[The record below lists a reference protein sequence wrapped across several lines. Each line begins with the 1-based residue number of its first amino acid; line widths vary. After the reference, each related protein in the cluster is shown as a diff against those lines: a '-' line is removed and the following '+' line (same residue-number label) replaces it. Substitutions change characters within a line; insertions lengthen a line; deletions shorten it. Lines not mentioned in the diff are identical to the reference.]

1 MGGGMLVEPLVVR
14 IKGRNGGINDLH
26 FAYGAMAAAG
36 LDHDG
41 GHRFDGEELAIEFD
55 EGLAFGFEDEVN
67 LGEGFV
73 VVGPRILGNFYVMGR
88 GGGVVGLDKSP
99 LGHAAGAG
107 HCFNIIE
114 MREQVI
120 LHEQDCGI
128 EIER

>member
-1 MGGGMLVEPLVVR
+1 MGGGMLVEPLVVW
-14 IKGRNGGINDLH
+14 IKGRNGGIDDLH
-26 FAYGAMAAAG
+26 FTYGAMAAAG

-41 GHRFDGEELAIEFD
+41 SHRFDGEELAIEFD

-128 EIER
+128 ETER

>member
-55 EGLAFGFEDEVN
+55 EGLAFHFEDEID
-67 LGEGFV
+67 LGKGLV
-73 VVGPRILGNFYVMGR
+73 VVRF
-88 GGGVVGLDKSP
+88 
-99 LGHAAGAG
+99 
-107 HCFNIIE
+107 
-114 MREQVI
+114 
-120 LHEQDCGI
+120 GI
-128 EIER
+128 E